1 MLALISPAKTLDY
14 ETALPTDTYTQPRL
28 LEQSQQL
35 IDVCRKLSAT
45 EIASLMTV
53 SEKIANLNVERF
65 RDWNAEFD
73 FSNARQAL
81 FAFKGDVYT
90 GLDAYHL
97 KDQDIDFA
105 QQHLRMLSG
114 LYGLLRP
121 LDLMMPY
128 RLEMGTKLKNSRGNN
143 LYEFWGRIITDQ
155 INQDLAEIDA
165 KLLVNLASDE
175 YYKSVNEKKIQAEI
189 IKPVFLDQK
198 NGKYKVI
205 SFYAKK
211 ARGLMARYLIENKL
225 SQVEQLKAF
234 DSEGYYFDAE
244 SSSDKELVFKRDEQH
259 AA

>member
-65 RDWNAEFD
+65 RDWNADFD

-128 RLEMGTKLKNSRGNN
+128 RLEMGTKLKNSRGHN
-143 LYEFWGRIITDQ
+143 LYEFWGSIITDQ
-155 INQDLAEIDA
+155 INQDLAEVGA
-165 KLLVNLASDE
+165 KVLVNLASDE
-175 YYKSVNEKKIQAEI
+175 YYKSVNEKNIQAEI

-244 SSSDKELVFKRDEQH
+244 SSSNKELVFKRDEQH

>member
-14 ETALPTDTYTQPRL
+14 TTALPTDTYTRPRL

-35 IDVCRKLSAT
+35 IDVCRKLSAS

-65 RDWNAEFD
+65 RDWNADFD

-128 RLEMGTKLKNSRGNN
+128 RLEMGTKLKNSRGHN
-143 LYEFWGRIITDQ
+143 LYEFWGGIITDQ

-165 KLLVNLASDE
+165 KVLVNLASDE
-175 YYKSVNEKKIQAEI
+175 YYKSVNEKKIKAEI
-189 IKPVFLDQK
+189 VKPVFLDQK

-225 SQVEQLKAF
+225 NQVEQLKAF

-244 SSSDKELVFKRDEQH
+244 SSSNKELVFKRDEQH